1 MYKLRAQTWGMLRA
15 GHLARA
21 NVANGVAA
29 RASGGFAQSA
39 RATYICTR
47 CLRAQTSIVFA
58 AQDAGR
64 LRGGR
69 HVRGW
74 KTVRRWRGVPR
85 LSLGPLARSNSA
97 IVNWSQYLAVRGVAG
112 FIQCFD
118 VDQNLETAGLAGSIF
133 GRLNPRRCARAA
145 DNIRA
150 SFPDWPE
157 ERIRSVAFESIRH
170 MFQLFMVES
179 MISPRLISPSSWSK
193 YVRVGDVSGLLDLLM
208 RSEPAIFVTGHCG
221 NWELLGCVLASIGYP
236 LVALARPLD
245 NPLLDDWMLRIREAR
260 GMTVV
265 TKWGATPILQDTLR
279 SGGRLGFI
287 ADQNAGDGGLF
298 VPFFGR
304 YASAYKSIGL
314 LAMRYNVPIVAG
326 GAKRVGE
333 RFQYQLHFADM
344 IRPEDWAN
352 QPDPLFYIT
361 ARYTRAIEAVVR
373 GAPEQYLWI
382 HRRWKSR
389 PKFIREGHDIPARL
403 VRKLEQLPWM
413 TPAEL
418 DWIVRS
424 SNDEAAAVRSRGRPA
439 PAPDSEPDP
448 DPEAQQALVQ

>member
-1 MYKLRAQTWGMLRA
+1 MPSFPWEQACSETG
-15 GHLARA
+15 
-21 NVANGVAA
+21 
-29 RASGGFAQSA
+29 
-39 RATYICTR
+39 
-47 CLRAQTSIVFA
+47 
-58 AQDAGR
+58 
-64 LRGGR
+64 
-69 HVRGW
+69 
-74 KTVRRWRGVPR
+74 RRWRRWLWG
-85 LSLGPLARSNSA
+85 SAAILGALARSKSA
-97 IVNWSQYLAVRGVAG
+97 IVNWSQYLAVRGLAG

-118 VDQNLETAGLAGSIF
+118 VNQNLETAGLAGSIF
-133 GRLNPRRCARAA
+133 GKLNPGRCARAA

-157 ERIRSVAFESIRH
+157 ERVKQVAFESIRH

-193 YVRVGDVSGLLDLLM
+193 YVRVGDVSGLLDLLL

-245 NPLLDDWMLRIREAR
+245 NRLLNDWMLRIREAR
-260 GMTVV
+260 GMTIV

-304 YASAYKSIGL
+304 WASAYKSIGL

-326 GAKRVGE
+326 GAMRVGE
-333 RFQYQLHFADM
+333 RFQYQLHFADL
-344 IRPEDWAN
+344 IHPADWAD

-373 GAPEQYLWI
+373 GGPEQYLWI

-389 PKFIREGHDIPARL
+389 PKFIREGEQTPARL
-403 VRKLEQLPWM
+403 IRKLEQLPWM
-413 TPAEL
+413 TQAEL
-418 DWIVRS
+418 DWIVSNGQAESAARAGVASRPS
-424 SNDEAAAVRSRGRPA
+424 SEAGADLDAERVLLP
-439 PAPDSEPDP
+439 
-448 DPEAQQALVQ
+448 